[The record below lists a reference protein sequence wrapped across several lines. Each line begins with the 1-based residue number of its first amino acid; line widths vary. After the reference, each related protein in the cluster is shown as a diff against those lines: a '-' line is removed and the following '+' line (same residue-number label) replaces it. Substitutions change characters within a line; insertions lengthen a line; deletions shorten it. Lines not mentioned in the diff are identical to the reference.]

1 VKTKPRFKTQAITLK
16 LIKMKKILNIVS
28 SAKGNNSFSVKLSNA
43 IIDKLLAA
51 YPDSQVK
58 THDLTANPLPHLHES
73 QLTAFFT
80 PVEQR
85 TDSHKELVSYSD
97 QAIQDLKEADFVV
110 IGVPLYNFNIPSS
123 LKAWVDHVVRAGIT
137 FSYADGAPK
146 GLVTNKKV
154 YLAMA
159 SGGVYSDGPMKPYDF
174 AEPFLRFIL
183 SFIGLNDITTFRVE
197 GTSMPDL
204 AAAAFPKAVE
214 AVNEYAF

>member
-1 VKTKPRFKTQAITLK
+1 
-16 LIKMKKILNIVS
+16 MKKILNIVS
-28 SAKGNNSFSVKLSNA
+28 SAKGNNSYSIKLSNA

-58 THDLTANPLPHLHES
+58 THDLTANPLPHLFED
-73 QLTAFFT
+73 QVAAFYT
-80 PVEQR
+80 PAEQR
-85 TDSHKELVSYSD
+85 TDDHKKLVSYSD

-123 LKAWVDHVVRAGIT
+123 LKSWIDNIVRHNIT
-137 FSYADGAPK
+137 FKYENGAPQ
-146 GLVTNKKV
+146 GMVVNKKV

-159 SGGVYSDGPMKPYDF
+159 TGGIYSEGPMKPYDF

-197 GTSMPDL
+197 GTAIPDL
-204 AAAAFPKAVE
+204 ANAAFPKAVE
-214 AVNEYAF
+214 TVNEHVF

>member
-1 VKTKPRFKTQAITLK
+1 
-16 LIKMKKILNIVS
+16 MKKILNIVS
-28 SAKGNNSFSVKLSNA
+28 SAKGNNSYSIKLSNA

-73 QLTAFFT
+73 QLNAFFT
-80 PVEQR
+80 PEEKR

-97 QAIQDLKEADFVV
+97 QAIKDLKEADFVV

-183 SFIGLNDITTFRVE
+183 SFMGLNDITTFRVE
-197 GTSMPDL
+197 GTSLPDL
-204 AAAAFPKAVE
+204 ANAAFPKAVE

>member
-1 VKTKPRFKTQAITLK
+1 
-16 LIKMKKILNIVS
+16 MKKILHIVS
-28 SAKGNNSFSVKLSNA
+28 SAKGNNSYSIKLANA

-51 YPDSQVK
+51 HPDSIVK
-58 THDLTANPLPHLHES
+58 THDLTANPLPHLFED
-73 QLTAFFT
+73 QLNAFFT
-80 PVEQR
+80 PEDKR
-85 TDSHKELVSYSD
+85 TDSHKQLVDYSD

-123 LKAWVDHVVRAGIT
+123 LKAWIDNVVRAGIT

-146 GLVTNKKV
+146 GLVVNKKV

-183 SFIGLNDITTFRVE
+183 GFIGLKDIITFRVE
-197 GTSMPDL
+197 GTSLPHLQDG
-204 AAAAFPKAVE
+204 AFPKAVE
-214 AVNEYAF
+214 ALNEYAF

>member
-1 VKTKPRFKTQAITLK
+1 
-16 LIKMKKILNIVS
+16 MKKILNIVS
-28 SAKGNNSFSVKLSNA
+28 SAKGNNSFSIKLSNA

-58 THDLTANPLPHLHES
+58 THDLTANPLPHLHEN
-73 QLTAFFT
+73 QLNAFFT
-80 PVEQR
+80 PEEKR
-85 TDSHKELVSYSD
+85 TDSHKELVSYSE

-110 IGVPLYNFNIPSS
+110 IGVPLYNFSIPSS
-123 LKAWVDHVVRAGIT
+123 LKAWIDNVVRAGIT

-159 SGGVYSDGPMKPYDF
+159 SGGIYSDGPMKQYDF

-183 SFIGLNDITTFRVE
+183 SFIGLNNITTFRVE
-197 GTSMPDL
+197 GTSLPDL
-204 AAAAFPKAVE
+204 AATAFPKAVE

>member
-1 VKTKPRFKTQAITLK
+1 
-16 LIKMKKILNIVS
+16 MKKILNIVS
-28 SAKGNNSFSVKLSNA
+28 SAKGNNSYSIKLSNA

-73 QLTAFFT
+73 QLNAFFT

-85 TDSHKELVSYSD
+85 TESHKQLVSYSD

-146 GLVTNKKV
+146 GLVINKKV

-159 SGGVYSDGPMKPYDF
+159 TGGVYSEGPMKAYDF

-183 SFIGLNDITTFRVE
+183 GFIGLNDITTFRVE
-197 GTSMPDL
+197 GTSLPHLQD
-204 AAAAFPKAVE
+204 AAFPKAVE